1 MKKNIIKVLLAAIV
15 ICSINVGLILANEPI
30 LSSLNEPIMEYKY
43 TLEES
48 KIKRAQFIWK
58 TCIEKLIQDEVFTNE
73 DVKSINKYLA
83 SQMKSKRFEAPSKIY
98 SRQKKALRPATIEYL
113 VNEKIITP
121 EQGGKLRDEFS
132 KYDLSELEQE

>member
-1 MKKNIIKVLLAAIV
+1 MKKNIIMVLLTATV

-43 TLEES
+43 TLQET

-58 TCIEKLIQDEVFTNE
+58 TCIEKLRTDGVLADD

-83 SQMKSKRFEAPSKIY
+83 SQMKSERFEGPSKIY
-98 SRQKKALRPATIEYL
+98 SRQKKALRPTTIEHL

-132 KYDLSELEQE
+132 KYDLSELEED